1 MRMTVLGARGS
12 VPVEGNS
19 FSVYGGATSCFKV
32 EAGDEEIYLDA
43 GSGIVSAKPS
53 PHSRLT
59 ILLTHM
65 HLDHVVGLPF
75 FLALGQPR
83 RPIDI
88 YARSCSGLT
97 PKEALDRLIA
107 PPFWPVT
114 LEQYPSNVKI
124 HVMPDEKISI
134 GDIDVEAIESSH
146 PNNSVV
152 YRLTQCGRALV
163 YATDFEHNNPE
174 RVEALI
180 KFADGCDLLLYDAQY
195 TIEEYDRYRGFG
207 HSTAEVGLEIA
218 ARAGA
223 KRLMLVH
230 HAPWR
235 TDDRIAE
242 FERRLSER
250 HENIS
255 FARIG
260 DVIEL

>member
-1 MRMTVLGARGS
+1 MTVLGARGS
-12 VPVEGNS
+12 VPVEGAA
-19 FSVYGGATSCFKV
+19 FSICGGATSCFKV

-83 RPIDI
+83 RLIDI

-114 LEQYPSNVKI
+114 LEQYPSDVKI
-124 HVMPDEKISI
+124 HVLPDETLMLN
-134 GDIDVEAIESSH
+134 DVAVDAIESSH
-146 PNNSVV
+146 PNDSIV
-152 YRLTQCGRALV
+152 YRLTRRGRSLV
-163 YATDFEHNNPE
+163 YATDFEHNAPD

-195 TIEEYDRYRGFG
+195 TVEEYERYRGFG
-207 HSTAEVGLEIA
+207 HSTAEVGIEIA

-235 TDDRIAE
+235 TDDQIAE
-242 FERRLSER
+242 LERRLSER

-260 DVIEL
+260 DEIEL

>member
-1 MRMTVLGARGS
+1 MTVLGARGS

-97 PKEALDRLIA
+97 PKEALD
-107 PPFWPVT
+107 
-114 LEQYPSNVKI
+114 
-124 HVMPDEKISI
+124 
-134 GDIDVEAIESSH
+134 
-146 PNNSVV
+146 
-152 YRLTQCGRALV
+152 
-163 YATDFEHNNPE
+163 
-174 RVEALI
+174 
-180 KFADGCDLLLYDAQY
+180 
-195 TIEEYDRYRGFG
+195 
-207 HSTAEVGLEIA
+207 
-218 ARAGA
+218 
-223 KRLMLVH
+223 
-230 HAPWR
+230 
-235 TDDRIAE
+235 
-242 FERRLSER
+242 
-250 HENIS
+250 
-255 FARIG
+255 
-260 DVIEL
+260 